1 MQNSLS
7 VFGLRVNKVG
17 TLDNDL
23 KQGSRDSSP
32 KMPKLLKELK
42 KTN

>member
-1 MQNSLS
+1 MQNSIS
-7 VFGLRVNKVG
+7 GFGLKVNKVG

-23 KQGSRDSSP
+23 KQGSRNSSP